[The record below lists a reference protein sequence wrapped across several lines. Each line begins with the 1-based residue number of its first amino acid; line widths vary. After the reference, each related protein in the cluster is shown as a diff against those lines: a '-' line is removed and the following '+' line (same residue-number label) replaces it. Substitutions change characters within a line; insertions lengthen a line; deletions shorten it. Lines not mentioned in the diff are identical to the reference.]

1 MSSCRAGGDCG
12 NGGVGAVGNCCG
24 IRCCGSAARG
34 DVLVCLGS
42 SGCGKFDFGSASG
55 GGSLT

>member
-1 MSSCRAGGDCG
+1 METVELVRSVIVAEFVVVGRLLV
-12 NGGVGAVGNCCG
+12 GV
-24 IRCCGSAARG
+24 
-34 DVLVCLGS
+34 GS